1 MRDFSHF
8 FGAQLLLNVS
18 RFSIGVIALS
28 IFCGLMLS
36 QASAVPLGSAL
47 DEGQAQSPLG
57 INRPLDLTRL
67 QDEAPPVY
75 YDLNPHMTD
84 GINEP
89 HPLPA
94 YIKRDTYNQL
104 LNIEPENQVQSKIF
118 NRELFKRLQRIG
130 VMGFENKTFA
140 PFEDKSA
147 GEVVSR
153 QAYQELKTNK
163 KYSNIIPPQ
172 MMEDARF
179 KIIKTPGENISQKQ
193 DKPNSELTLV
203 STDAVDAVMVGAV
216 TKYSNQ
222 YRDRRGKIQ
231 RSVASGL
238 EFTAFLVN
246 PKTQEIIWGARFV
259 GSQKSGLQ
267 NFNSNKGGWL
277 NKEAFT
283 RAAMKYVLKEF
294 PNRD

>member
-8 FGAQLLLNVS
+8 LGALLLLNIS
-18 RFSIGVIALS
+18 RLSIGGLALL
-28 IFCGLMLS
+28 IFCGPMLS
-36 QASAVPLGSAL
+36 QALAVPLGNAL
-47 DEGQAQSPLG
+47 DKGQAKGHLDM
-57 INRPLDLTRL
+57 NRPLDMNRSW
-67 QDEAPPVY
+67 DEAPPVY

-104 LNIEPENQVQSKIF
+104 LNIEPANQVQSKIF
-118 NRELFKRLQRIG
+118 NLGLFKKLQRIG
-130 VMGFENKTFA
+130 VLGFENKTFA
-140 PFEDKSA
+140 PFEDKAA

-163 KYSNIIPPQ
+163 KFSNIIPPQ

-179 KIIKTPGENISQKQ
+179 KIVKTPGNNVSHKQENP
-193 DKPNSELTLV
+193 DNELTLV

-231 RSVASGL
+231 NSVASGL

-246 PKTQEIIWGARFV
+246 PRTQEVIWGARFV

-267 NFNSNKGGWL
+267 NFSSNTGGWL
-277 NKEAFT
+277 SKEAFT
-283 RAAMKYVLKEF
+283 RVAMKYVLKEF

>member
-1 MRDFSHF
+1 
-8 FGAQLLLNVS
+8 LLNVS
-18 RFSIGVIALS
+18 RLSIGIQALF
-28 IFCGLMLS
+28 ILCGHMVS
-36 QASAVPLGSAL
+36 QASAVPIGGAL

-57 INRPLDLTRL
+57 MNLPLDMNRSW
-67 QDEAPPVY
+67 DEAPPVY
-75 YDLNPHMTD
+75 YDLNPHMSD

-89 HPLPA
+89 RPLPS
-94 YIKRDTYNQL
+94 YIKRDAYNQL
-104 LNIEPENQVQSKIF
+104 LNIEPANQVQSKIF
-118 NRELFKRLQRIG
+118 NQELFKRLQRIG
-130 VMGFENKTFA
+130 ILDFENKTFA

-179 KIIKTPGENISQKQ
+179 KIIKTPGDNVSQEQKL
-193 DKPNSELTLV
+193 NNELTLV

-231 RSVASGL
+231 IGVASGL
-238 EFTAFLVN
+238 EFTAFLVD
-246 PKTQEIIWGARFV
+246 PRTLEVIWGARFV
-259 GSQKSGLQ
+259 GSQKAGLQ
-267 NFNSNKGGWL
+267 NFNSNRRGWL
-277 NKEAFT
+277 SKEDFT
-283 RAAMKYVLKEF
+283 RAAMKNVLKEF

>member
-1 MRDFSHF
+1 MKDFSHF
-8 FGAQLLLNVS
+8 LGARLLLNVS
-18 RFSIGVIALS
+18 RFSIGVLALL
-28 IFCGLMLS
+28 IFCSLILS
-36 QASAVPLGSAL
+36 QASAVPLENAF
-47 DEGQAQSPLG
+47 DEGQAKNHLG
-57 INRPLDLTRL
+57 LNRPW
-67 QDEAPPVY
+67 DEAPPVY
-75 YDLNPHMTD
+75 YDLNPHLTD

-104 LNIEPENQVQSKIF
+104 LNIEPANQVQSKIF
-118 NRELFKRLQRIG
+118 NQELFKGLQRIG
-130 VMGFENKTFA
+130 VLRFENKTFA

-179 KIIKTPGENISQKQ
+179 KIIKTPGESLSQKQ
-193 DKPNSELTLV
+193 DNPNNESTLV

-231 RSVASGL
+231 KSVASGL

-246 PKTQEIIWGARFV
+246 PRTQEVIWGARFV
-259 GSQKSGLQ
+259 GSQKPGLQ

-277 NKEAFT
+277 NREAFT

>member
-1 MRDFSHF
+1 
-8 FGAQLLLNVS
+8 LLNVS
-18 RFSIGVIALS
+18 LFSISAQALL
-28 IFCGLMLS
+28 ILCGLIVS
-36 QASAVPLGSAL
+36 KTSAVPIGGAL

-57 INRPLDLTRL
+57 MNRPLDMNRSW
-67 QDEAPPVY
+67 DEAPPVY
-75 YDLNPHMTD
+75 YDLNPHMSD

-104 LNIEPENQVQSKIF
+104 LNIEPANQVQSKIF
-118 NRELFKRLQRIG
+118 NQELFKRLQRIG
-130 VMGFENKTFA
+130 VLDFENKTFA

-147 GEVVSR
+147 GEVVSQ

-179 KIIKTPGENISQKQ
+179 KIIKTPGENASQEKEL
-193 DKPNSELTLV
+193 NNELTLV

-231 RSVASGL
+231 IGIVSGI

-246 PKTQEIIWGARFV
+246 PRTQEVIWGARFV
-259 GSQKSGLQ
+259 GSQKAGLR
-267 NFNSNKGGWL
+267 NFNSNRRGWL
-277 NKEAFT
+277 SKEAFT

>member
-8 FGAQLLLNVS
+8 LGALLLINVS
-18 RFSIGVIALS
+18 RFSLGVLALLV
-28 IFCGLMLS
+28 FCGLMLS
-36 QASAVPLGSAL
+36 QASAVPLENAL
-47 DEGQAQSPLG
+47 DEGQATSPLG
-57 INRPLDLTRL
+57 MNLPLGKNRPW
-67 QDEAPPVY
+67 DEAPPVY
-75 YDLNPHMTD
+75 YDLNPHMSD

-94 YIKRDTYNQL
+94 YIKRDTYNKL
-104 LNIEPENQVQSKIF
+104 LNIEPTNQVQSKIF
-118 NRELFKRLQRIG
+118 NQELFKGLQRIG
-130 VMGFENKTFA
+130 VLGFENKTFA

-179 KIIKTPGENISQKQ
+179 KIIKTPGNNVSQKQ
-193 DKPNSELTLV
+193 DNPDNELTLV

-231 RSVASGL
+231 KSVASGL

-246 PKTQEIIWGARFV
+246 PRTQEVIWGARFV

-267 NFNSNKGGWL
+267 NFNNNKGGWL

>member
-1 MRDFSHF
+1 M
-8 FGAQLLLNVS
+8 V
-18 RFSIGVIALS
+18 
-28 IFCGLMLS
+28 S
-36 QASAVPLGSAL
+36 QASAVPIGGAL

-57 INRPLDLTRL
+57 MNRPLDMNRSW
-67 QDEAPPVY
+67 DEAPPVY
-75 YDLNPHMTD
+75 YDLNPHMSD

-104 LNIEPENQVQSKIF
+104 LNIEPANQVQSKIF
-118 NRELFKRLQRIG
+118 NQELFKRLQRIG
-130 VMGFENKTFA
+130 VLGFENKTFA
-140 PFEDKSA
+140 PFENKYA

-179 KIIKTPGENISQKQ
+179 KIIKTPGGNAWQEK
-193 DKPNSELTLV
+193 DKTNNELTLV

-231 RSVASGL
+231 IGVASGL

-246 PKTQEIIWGARFV
+246 PRTQEVIWGARFV
-259 GSQKSGLQ
+259 GSQKAGLR
-267 NFNSNKGGWL
+267 NFNSNRRGWL
-277 NKEAFT
+277 SKEAFT
-283 RAAMKYVLKEF
+283 RAAMKYVFKEF